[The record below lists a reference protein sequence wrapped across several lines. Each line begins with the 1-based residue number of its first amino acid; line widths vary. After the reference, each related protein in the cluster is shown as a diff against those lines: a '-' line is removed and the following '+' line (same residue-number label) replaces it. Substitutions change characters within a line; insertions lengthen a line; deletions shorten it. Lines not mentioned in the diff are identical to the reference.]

1 MRAHGTMVS
10 YCRSPPRRLGAT
22 SRAPIAEV
30 PTLHARGIADA
41 ACAPGRI
48 SGMQRS
54 KSPFFFSSSFD
65 LARARCGVFSPRAR
79 HAGHAHATASRIHAH
94 AGEIADGA
102 NVGGSVSSRTP
113 AHQSQP
119 YSFPPRNRQTRLPCA
134 AAHDCARLASTNRAR
149 AQGVMSLWFVVRR
162 RAAAIHHSVETE
174 TPMLAHLKNAHS
186 TSSCQDV
193 TDRMYVPWRCSAVS
207 SSMFNSPYHII

>member
-1 MRAHGTMVS
+1 MSLSWPTPRRPACYSAPPHDTTAASLRAHGTMVS

-54 KSPFFFSSSFD
+54 H
-65 LARARCGVFSPRAR
+65 V
-79 HAGHAHATASRIHAH
+79 HATASRIHAH

-119 YSFPPRNRQTRLPCA
+119 CSFPPRNRQTRLPCA